1 MLQNSIAFVRH
12 KPSIS
17 MGFLLAVN
25 SLLLGIWVAAL
36 PAIKLRLGFTDGT
49 LGLSL
54 LLSPLGALSGV
65 LLSSR
70 LFSRV
75 PVGKWLVI
83 GNILICVL
91 YVVQVTAVY
100 RILFWAALFATGFIG
115 LCNGVSVNAVIDV
128 IEKRYQ
134 RRIMS
139 SCHGMYSLGGGVSA
153 GLAFIFYSIH
163 LPAVYQIII
172 MAAAVIA
179 VILGVRTHLMSY
191 TQRIHSGS
199 SLAAPPA
206 SILGLAFICFVTFMG
221 EGSIADWSAIYLRES
236 LHSTAA
242 LASLGFAGFSVM
254 MAFGRLNGDALVPK
268 TGPKKIVIL
277 GSLVAAAGFLLAV
290 TLPFKTTAIAGFTI
304 VGLGFSCI
312 VPILFSAAANVR
324 GVSPAMGIASITSGG
339 LIGFLFGPSIIGLLS
354 EQINLAAGL
363 SLVLLLALASAF
375 VGARNKF
382 LAVDTNASFVELT

>member
-1 MLQNSIAFVRH
+1 
-12 KPSIS
+12 

-36 PAIKLRLGFTDGT
+36 PAIKLRLGFTDGS

-54 LLSPLGALSGV
+54 LLAPLGALTGV
-65 LLSSR
+65 LVSSKI
-70 LFSRV
+70 FSKV
-75 PVGKWLVI
+75 PVGKWLVA
-83 GNILICVL
+83 GNIIICIL
-91 YVVQVTAVY
+91 YTAQVTATRRPV
-100 RILFWAALFATGFIG
+100 FWLVLFATGFIG
-115 LCNGVSVNAVIDV
+115 LCNGVSVNAVIDT
-128 IEKRYQ
+128 IEKKYQ

-153 GLAFIFYSIH
+153 GLAAIFYSLH
-163 LPAVYQIII
+163 LAAAYQIVLMAVSII
-172 MAAAVIA
+172 VI
-179 VILGVRTHLMSY
+179 VLFLKPHLFTY
-191 TQRIHSGS
+191 TARIHSGS

-221 EGSIADWSAIYLRES
+221 EGSIADWSAIYLKES

-268 TGPKKIVIL
+268 TGPKKIVIA
-277 GSLVAAAGFLLAV
+277 GSLIAAGGFLLALA
-290 TLPFKTTAIAGFTI
+290 LPYKITAVAGFTL

-312 VPILFSAAANVR
+312 VPILFSAAANVP

-339 LIGFLFGPSIIGLLS
+339 LIGFLFGPSLIGLLS
-354 EQINLAAGL
+354 EKLNLAAGL
-363 SLVLLLALASAF
+363 SLVFFLSLASAF
-375 VGARNKF
+375 VGSRNKF
-382 LAVDTNASFVELT
+382 LATDTNAPFIELT

>member
-1 MLQNSIAFVRH
+1 
-12 KPSIS
+12 

-36 PAIKLRLGFTDGT
+36 PAIKLRLGFTDGS

-54 LLSPLGALSGV
+54 LLAPLGALTGV
-65 LLSSR
+65 LLSSK

-75 PVGKWLVI
+75 PVGKWLVA
-83 GNILICVL
+83 GTILICVL
-91 YVVQVTAVY
+91 YSIQVTATHRLV
-100 RILFWAALFATGFIG
+100 FWAVLFATGFIG
-115 LCNGVSVNAVIDV
+115 LCNGVSINSVIDT
-128 IEKRYQ
+128 IEKKYQ

-153 GLAFIFYSIH
+153 GLAAIFYSLH
-163 LPAVYQIII
+163 LAAAYQIAI
-172 MAAAVIA
+172 MALLIIVI
-179 VILGVRTHLMSY
+179 VLFLKPHLFTY

-221 EGSIADWSAIYLRES
+221 EGSIADWSAIYLKES

-268 TGPKKIVIL
+268 TGPKRIVIA
-277 GSLVAAAGFLLAV
+277 GSLTAAAGFLLA
-290 TLPFKTTAIAGFTI
+290 LAFPYKITAVAGFTI

-339 LIGFLFGPSIIGLLS
+339 LIGFLFGPSLIGLLS
-354 EQINLAAGL
+354 EKINLAAGL
-363 SLVLLLALASAF
+363 SLVLFLSLAAAY
-375 VGARNKF
+375 VGSRNKF
-382 LAVDTNASFVELT
+382 LATDTNAPFVELT

>member
-1 MLQNSIAFVRH
+1 
-12 KPSIS
+12 

-25 SLLLGIWVAAL
+25 SLLLGVWVTAL
-36 PAIKLRLGFTDGT
+36 PAIKLRLGFTDGS

-54 LLSPLGALSGV
+54 LLAPLGALAGV

-70 LFSRV
+70 LFRGI
-75 PVGKWLVI
+75 PVGKWLVA
-83 GNILICVL
+83 GHILICIL
-91 YVVQVTAVY
+91 YIVQVTATRRPV
-100 RILFWAALFATGFIG
+100 FWLVLFATGFIG
-115 LCNGVSVNAVIDV
+115 LCNGISVNAVIDT

-153 GLAFIFYSIH
+153 GLAAIFYSLH
-163 LPAVYQIII
+163 LAAGYQILI
-172 MAAAVIA
+172 MAASVIA
-179 VILGVRTHLMSY
+179 VIVYLQPHLFSY
-191 TQRIHSGS
+191 TDRIHSGS

-221 EGSIADWSAIYLRES
+221 EGSIADWSAIYLKES

-254 MAFGRLNGDALVPK
+254 MAFGRLNGDVLVPK
-268 TGPKKIVIL
+268 TGAKKIVIA
-277 GSLVAAAGFLLAV
+277 GSLVAAGGLLLALA
-290 TLPFKTTAIAGFTI
+290 LPNKATAIAGFTL

-312 VPILFSAAANVR
+312 VPILFSAAANVP

-339 LIGFLFGPSIIGLLS
+339 LIGFLFGPSLIGLLS
-354 EQINLAAGL
+354 EKISLAAGL
-363 SLVLLLALASAF
+363 SLVLFLSLASAF
-375 VGARNKF
+375 VGSRNKF
-382 LAVDTNASFVELT
+382 LAADTNASFVELT